1 MACGLQ
7 GKPICAYSLRTIAED
22 YDADG
27 DDDIDA
33 RDRALIAEKAKNRW
47 SRLKVIETLTLSL
60 KKDKKKKHGLFGV
73 LSALNPFSEKDV
85 KEIDADADDAVR
97 QKKATRLCGGYL
109 PPPMKGMLNP
119 FSEKDVKEIDADA
132 DDAVRQ
138 KKATRLCGGYLPP
151 PLKGISIDDVIVFDT
166 NVRTSCPSL
175 HWPRAHTGRR
185 ISLRVPAGR
194 PGHRVRRAAL
204 LVRGARELLVP
215 HP

>member
-109 PPPMKGMLNP
+109 PPP
-119 FSEKDVKEIDADA
+119 
-132 DDAVRQ
+132 
-138 KKATRLCGGYLPP
+138 
-151 PLKGISIDDVIVFDT
+151 LKGISIDDVIVFDT